1 MFTVFHET
9 AAKKRYEM
17 RCWQTGEVGYIWN
30 EWSDGSRK
38 YVAEN
43 MWGRSW
49 PAMVA
54 AATED
59 EQLARRTDFYVH
71 RAPEELYDLA
81 RDPHSLTNLATD
93 PTSRERP
100 DLARQQLLEWMVG
113 TGDPL
118 LGTYRKLLADSAP
131 AEAG

>member
-1 MFTVFHET
+1 
-9 AAKKRYEM
+9 
-17 RCWQTGEVGYIWN
+17 
-30 EWSDGSRK
+30 
-38 YVAEN
+38 
-43 MWGRSW
+43 
-49 PAMVA
+49 MVA